1 MSYYVYA
8 YLVDADKVKAVYG
21 SHNVDLLNHLS
32 SSLKEKLDN
41 LNNYFR
47 SKISPSENAYSVLAD
62 IVNGEKRSPYIAF
75 MYGYVY
81 EVICEYYGRI
91 IYNAENLWQ
100 LDEQS
105 TFIPI
110 PLSNDF
116 PYIISIPISEL
127 EIKKQQYTAL
137 EAGNGIGDYDYEEE
151 MDDLNF
157 IFDEAIE
164 AQKDLIITVY

>member
-1 MSYYVYA
+1 MSYYVHA
-8 YLVDADKVKAVYG
+8 YLVDANKVKAVYG
-21 SHNVDLLNHLS
+21 SHDMDLLNQLS
-32 SSLKEKLDN
+32 SSLKEKLDS
-41 LNNYFR
+41 LNNYFE
-47 SKISPSENAYSVLAD
+47 SEISPSEDAYSVLAD
-62 IVNGEKRSPYIAF
+62 IVNGEKRSPHMAF

-81 EVICEYYGRI
+81 EKVCEYYGRI

-105 TFIPI
+105 SFIPI
-110 PLSNDF
+110 PLSDDF
-116 PYIISIPISEL
+116 PYM
-127 EIKKQQYTAL
+127 

-164 AQKDLIITVY
+164 ARKDLIITVY